1 MKFIH
6 AGDWRLGKA
15 LRERPLSDDQAFTL
29 RGLVRLAEELEPD
42 WRVGSDAWACA

>member
-6 AGDWRLGKA
+6 TGDWRLGKA

-29 RGLVRLAEELEPD
+29 GGLVRLAEEPEPH
-42 WRVGSDAWACA
+42 WQVGSDARACA